1 MVIRVLFTLRS
12 RETELTMNFTGKV
25 TVVGVLLSFC
35 FLKGMLLSNFSCYPF
50 TKTTVFIY

>member
-12 RETELTMNFTGKV
+12 RETQTMNFTGKV

-50 TKTTVFIY
+50 TKTTVFSY